1 MYFILNGTVIPNH
14 GYVMNDDIGSNDAAL
29 LCNTDQPPPQN
40 SIHSGGDWFAPDG
53 TRVSGEIPV
62 PGFVRNRGPMVV
74 RLRRRQ
80 ELANEGIYYCTVSD
94 AKEKRQQIYVGLYY
108 PGEGTHIQIF
118 SIIFIM

>member
-53 TRVSGEIPV
+53 TRVSGGIPV

-74 RLRRRQ
+74 RLHRRQ
-80 ELANEGIYYCTVSD
+80 ELANQGMYYCIVGD
-94 AKEKRQQIYVGLYY
+94 AKEELQKIYVGLYY
-108 PGEGTHIQIF
+108 PGGGIHIQIVSIF
-118 SIIFIM
+118 S